1 MTNEPAWCDS
11 FFANV
16 APNSWLEKLAD
27 LTSDAQ
33 AIRDRGF
40 AFPEFRDFPSIE
52 KVRQDAKL
60 ADVRQYAVV
69 SLSTQFRRTGAGFEY
84 FSVQGWG
91 SIGEHDPE
99 AFYQYC
105 NKARLDLT
113 NQKIEELWYCMVAG
127 HFPDLLVPSIAR
139 QAHLF
144 DGLKIGAAR
153 PIRLND
159 ERYDSL
165 FNLAKAL
172 QWPVLMH
179 CSGESESRDF
189 IDVCEIAEKRRELKC
204 VISHMGGMK
213 QRGAKYDQANLK
225 ALFDR
230 AEYLQ
235 DNNIGN
241 VYLNTAI
248 YNLQDIE
255 QLLDRH
261 PEMADRILI
270 AMDIPFFG
278 DAREAKSRYLNL
290 ATSTLEHLLVNTSK
304 FLESFREP
312 AHS

>member
-1 MTNEPAWCDS
+1 MTKELVWTDS

-16 APNSWLEKLAD
+16 APKSWQEKLAA
-27 LTSDAQ
+27 LKSDAQ
-33 AIRDRGF
+33 AIRERGF
-40 AFPEFRDFPSIE
+40 AFPEFTNFPSIE
-52 KVRQDAKL
+52 NVRRDAEL
-60 ADVRQYAVV
+60 ADVRQHAVV
-69 SLSTQFRRTGAGFEY
+69 SLSTHFRKANTGFEY

-91 SIGEHDPE
+91 SIGEYDPE
-99 AFYQYC
+99 AFFQYC

-127 HFPDLLVPSIAR
+127 HFPDLLIPSIAR
-139 QAHLF
+139 YAHLF

-165 FNLAKAL
+165 FNLAQDL
-172 QWPVLMH
+172 QWPVLIH
-179 CSGESESRDF
+179 CSGESDSQDF

-204 VISHMGGMK
+204 VLSHMGGMK
-213 QRGAKYDQANLK
+213 QRGEKYDQLNLK

-230 AEYLQ
+230 SEYLQ
-235 DNNIGN
+235 DNYINN
-241 VYLNTAI
+241 VYLNTAV
-248 YNLQDIE
+248 YDLQLVE
-255 QLLDRH
+255 LLIDKH
-261 PEMADRILI
+261 PEMARRILI

-290 ATSTLEHLLVNTSK
+290 TTSTIEHLLANTSK
-304 FLESFREP
+304 FLKSFREP